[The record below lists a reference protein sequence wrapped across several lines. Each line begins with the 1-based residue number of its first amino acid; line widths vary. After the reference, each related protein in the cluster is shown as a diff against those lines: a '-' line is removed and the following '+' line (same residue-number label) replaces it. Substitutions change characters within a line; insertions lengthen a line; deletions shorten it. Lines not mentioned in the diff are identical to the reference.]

1 MKVAPCDHGPQA
13 SPPPPILPAARAFLI
28 QRPWP
33 LFSKALASVSGTR
46 PIVAVIEADA
56 TDRRT
61 LCSLLSLLDVDV
73 HDYDSAESYLASRV
87 DSLGC
92 LISDVTLPGMS
103 GFELLRVLRNAK
115 RLTPVILV
123 GEEADVRTA
132 VIAMQEG
139 ATDFIEKPHLDLT
152 ILRRVANLIERTRH

>member
-1 MKVAPCDHGPQA
+1 
-13 SPPPPILPAARAFLI
+13 
-28 QRPWP
+28 
-33 LFSKALASVSGTR
+33 VSATR

-61 LCSLLSLLDVDV
+61 LCSLLSSLDVDV

-87 DSLGC
+87 DALGC

-103 GFELLRVLRNAK
+103 GLELLRVLRNAK
-115 RLTPVILV
+115 RWTPVILV
-123 GEEADVRTA
+123 GEEADVRAA

-152 ILRRVANLIERTRH
+152 ILRRVANLIAQTRH